1 MTTQALYNKWRG
13 QSFADIL
20 GQEHITT
27 TLRNQVR
34 AGRIGHAYLFVGLR
48 GTGKTST
55 ARIMAKAVNCTGQTD
70 DPPCNHCPICISLTE
85 GRSTDLIEID
95 AASNRGIDE
104 IRDLREKVA
113 FSPSECRYK
122 VYVIDEVHMLTKE
135 AFNALLKTLEEPPPH
150 VIFILCTTEPQ
161 NLPAT
166 VLSRC
171 QRFDFRRGSL
181 DTISRKL
188 QLICEHEGIRITP
201 EALGYIAR
209 RATGSYRDAESLLDQ
224 LASFG
229 AQEITLPQI
238 QAVLGSAPIHL
249 INSLISCIFGHD
261 LAKGLR
267 VINEALDQGADPRE
281 VIGAVL
287 DQLRAV
293 TFLLA
298 GAEDDLTLSPED
310 LSELRV
316 LVRQTP
322 TALRAVVNAIRLF
335 NDAVAGLKGAARPQV
350 PLELAFIESSLPLIT
365 VEAADSATREAGAML
380 DQAAGRPLAAATTAI
395 GDFLRE
401 SGTKT
406 NVPSLASAADQPAS
420 SPKVDVQASA
430 EPGSV
435 GAMKPAISVQELTLE
450 QVKHSWAQVLA
461 KVKAQNPQVR
471 ALLTSANPLA
481 VRDQVVVLGCGAAF
495 HRDKLMED
503 NKRDVVESALSSVLG
518 RPCTV
523 VCEIAQPS
531 RSTGLAGAQPAAGTG
546 QDLREAERLRLR
558 NHPAVKELERRG
570 GQVTDVRLNDEEG
583 IEK

>member
-27 TLRNQVR
+27 TLRNQVK

-55 ARIMAKAVNCTGQTD
+55 ARIMAKAVNCVGQTD
-70 DPPCNHCPICISLTE
+70 DPPCNHCPICTSLTE

-104 IRDLREKVA
+104 IRDLREKVS

-181 DTISRKL
+181 DTISKKL
-188 QLICEHEGIRITP
+188 QLICEHEGIHITP

-238 QAVLGSAPIHL
+238 QAVLGSAPIQL
-249 INSLISCIFGHD
+249 INTLVGCILGHD

-287 DQLRAV
+287 DQLRAI
-293 TFLLA
+293 TFILA
-298 GAEDDLTLSPED
+298 GAEDDLALSPED
-310 LSELRV
+310 LVELRG
-316 LVRQTP
+316 LVRRAP
-322 TALRAVVNAIRLF
+322 TAMRTVVNAIRLF
-335 NDAVAGLKGAARPQV
+335 NDSVAGLKGAARPQV
-350 PLELAFIESSLPLIT
+350 PLELAFIESTLPT
-365 VEAADSATREAGAML
+365 VAMEAPEPATHEVNAL
-380 DQAAGRPLAAATTAI
+380 SDQPSGRPLVAATSAI
-395 GDFLRE
+395 SDFLRE
-401 SGTKT
+401 SGTG
-406 NVPSLASAADQPAS
+406 VAAPTPISSTTQTVSSFRIDTQPPTEYKA
-420 SPKVDVQASA
+420 PAGNQPV
-430 EPGSV
+430 GSV
-435 GAMKPAISVQELTLE
+435 REITLE
-450 QVKHSWAQVLA
+450 QVRQSWPQVLA
-461 KVKAQNPQVR
+461 KVKAQNQQVR
-471 ALLTSANPLA
+471 ALLSSASPVS
-481 VRDQVVVLGCGAAF
+481 VRNQEVVLGCGATF

-518 RPCTV
+518 YPCTV
-523 VCEIAQPS
+523 VCEIAVSS
-531 RSTGLAGAQPAAGTG
+531 RGAFAAGTQPSG
-546 QDLREAERLRLR
+546 KSEHDSREEKRQQIL
-558 NHPAVKELERRG
+558 NHPVVKELERRG
-570 GQVTDVRLNDEEG
+570 GKVTEVHLNDEEDV
-583 IEK
+583 EK